1 MPLVLVSSP
10 KGGVGKTSLA
20 ANLAVA
26 LARQQRAVTAVD
38 FDPQNGLRFH
48 FGIDRRPEAGLG
60 ACLASG
66 ADLSGA
72 VLETGLGVRLIPH
85 GTSDLAQQLAAEQ
98 RVTTEDLRAR
108 FQQLAPGPRDIVI
121 ADTPPGESRF
131 LSALQP
137 LADIMLVVFL
147 ADAGSMALL
156 PAYGG
161 GLFLRPQR
169 PGEARIFALLN
180 QVDPRRRLSREI
192 SEFVRERLFDRFI
205 GTVHYDEAMAEALAN
220 GTTLIAGSTV
230 PAGAAQ
236 DMLAVADRISALLV
250 ER

>member
-10 KGGVGKTSLA
+10 KGGVGKTSLT

-48 FGIDRRPEAGLG
+48 FGIDGSPGAGVGAGLAG
-60 ACLASG
+60 GTDWSG
-66 ADLSGA
+66 AGLD
-72 VLETGLGVRLIPH
+72 TGLGVRLIPH
-85 GTSDLAQQLAAEQ
+85 GASDLAQQIAAEQ
-98 RVTTEDLRAR
+98 RVTTEALRLR

-121 ADTPPGESRF
+121 ADTPPGDSRF
-131 LSALQP
+131 LAALQP
-137 LADIMLVVFL
+137 LADVTLVVFL

-161 GLFLRPQR
+161 GLFMRPRR
-169 PGEARIFALLN
+169 PGETRIFGLLN

-192 SEFVRERLFDRFI
+192 SDFVRERLSDRFI
-205 GTVHYDEAMAEALAN
+205 GAVHYDEAMAEALAS
-220 GTTLIAGSTV
+220 GTSLMAGSTI

-236 DMLAVADRISALLV
+236 DMVVVADRISALLV